1 MTNKLI
7 YLFILLFFIGC
18 EFKQKEISGEKLYI
32 ENNCITCHSIDG
44 SIMLGPTLKGIFGK
58 TVELSNGDKI
68 VADEKYL
75 YESIVNP
82 SKDIVKN
89 YPDIMTPYKKL
100 LSDDEINALIKYIK
114 SLKP

>member
-7 YLFILLFFIGC
+7 YLFTLLFFIGC

-44 SIMLGPTLKGIFGK
+44 SIMLGPTLKGVFGK

-82 SKDIVKN
+82 SKDVVKN
-89 YPDIMTPYKKL
+89 YSDVMTSYKKL
-100 LSDDEINALIKYIK
+100 LSEDEINALIKYIK